1 MLVSECG
8 NINDTSHHQPER
20 SGTHDLNS
28 FSVGAI
34 PAEVHEL
41 LLKMSIANGTQRA
54 DTIRLLCCGEIVWQ
68 EISQRAST
76 VRKRGKIAGTNI

>member
-1 MLVSECG
+1 MIS
-8 NINDTSHHQPER
+8 SHHQPEQ

-41 LLKMSIANGTQRA
+41 LLKMSIANGTQMA

-68 EISQRAST
+68 EISQRVST
-76 VRKRGKIAGTNI
+76 VQSAGRIAGTNI